1 MNIGIINIGDELL
14 AGKILNTNQ
23 FEIARLA
30 APLGHRI
37 LYGMVIGDDLSA
49 IARALTSVLG
59 RPNLTDSNAPG
70 TAASQGDSGS
80 WPHVDLLILTGG
92 LGPTRDDLTRQAVA
106 AYLGGKVAEN
116 AEALSWLAAFL
127 GKGLEELPWGQ
138 RVQAVVPEGTE
149 PLRNPAGTACGF
161 RFRVGPARVYAFP
174 GVPRE
179 LAAMAA
185 LHLLPELADDSV
197 LLERGVWTW
206 GWSEGAQRQALEGLD
221 LSPGIAFSSLP
232 GERGVRISMQN
243 LVTKS
248 EQASRE
254 AELETAWQALLAAIP
269 EECLVDRDGRSLPAA
284 VFTLLESRS
293 STLSIAESCTG
304 GGLGSLLTET
314 PGSSSVF
321 HRGFLTYSNQAKV
334 DLLGVPEEVLNTF
347 GAVSEE
353 VALAMA
359 QGCLKRSG
367 ANYACAITGI
377 AGPDGGTEDKP
388 VGTVWIAVAAEG
400 LSPDRPA
407 CHAWRFHF
415 RGDRQ
420 AIRQRSCYTALNQIR
435 LFILGKPI

>member
-37 LYGMVIGDDLSA
+37 PYGMVVGDDVPSIGMALSSA
-49 IARALTSVLG
+49 LG
-59 RPNLTDSNAPG
+59 RPERAVSGADGGWPSL
-70 TAASQGDSGS
+70 GDAGS
-80 WPHVDLLILTGG
+80 WPPVELLILTGG

-106 AYLGGKVAEN
+106 AYLGVEVAEN
-116 AEALSWLAAFL
+116 AVALSWLAGFL
-127 GKGLEELPWGQ
+127 GRSPQDMPPGQ
-138 RVQAVVPEGTE
+138 RVQAAVPEGTA

-161 RFRVGPARVYAFP
+161 RFRAGSTTVYAFP

-179 LAAMAA
+179 LEAMAA
-185 LHLLPELADDSV
+185 LHLLPELAGDSV
-197 LLERGVWTW
+197 LLEKGVWTW
-206 GWSEGAQRQALEGLD
+206 GWSEGAQRQALEGLELAPSID
-221 LSPGIAFSSLP
+221 FSSLP
-232 GERGVRISMQN
+232 GERGVRIS
-243 LVTKS
+243 LRILASKS
-248 EQASRE
+248 EKALRE
-254 AELETAWQALLAAIP
+254 AELETAWKGLLAAIP
-269 EECLVDRDGRSLPAA
+269 EECLVDRDGLSLPGA

-293 STLSIAESCTG
+293 STLSVAESCTG

-321 HRGFLTYSNQAKV
+321 HRGFLTYSNQAKI
-334 DLLGVPEEVLNTF
+334 DLLDVPEEVLETF

-353 VALAMA
+353 VARAMA
-359 QGCLKRSG
+359 LGCLKRSG

-377 AGPDGGTEDKP
+377 AGPDGGTEEKP
-388 VGTVWIAVAAEG
+388 VGTVWIAVAAAAAEG
-400 LSPDRPA
+400 GPV
-407 CHAWRFHF
+407 CHARRYHF

-420 AIRQRSCYTALNQIR
+420 AVRQRSCYSALNQIR